1 MQNPIDMKKLLIP
14 TVMLILLTGC
24 ENNYQQIRN
33 YIDDLEILDTHEHIQ
48 NPGDSS
54 DFYLFNKISYF
65 PSDIASSGAPGF
77 DTMRETGFNSEI
89 MWDKFGEYYNSSRA
103 TSYHEQFMNT
113 LRILYGY
120 KKPYLVKEDVKPLYD
135 KILYNNYRNYDNWF
149 DEVYKKGK
157 FRTMILD
164 QYWDHF
170 NTDIDAKYFKLVC
183 NINTCVLLA
192 GEAAEHK
199 KIDSEKGLL
208 KLLGREELPAETIDD
223 YLAIVDMVLDI
234 FKRKGA
240 VCLKNTLAY
249 SRTLFFEDVEY
260 DEAASLYS
268 EKRPLNDTERKKIED
283 FVFHHIVQQSV
294 EMDLPIQIHTGYLAG
309 NNSQLDNGQPM
320 KLLNILLKYPR
331 ARFSLFHGG
340 YPWTGD
346 FAALGKN
353 FTNVHLD
360 LVWLPQLSKT
370 EAISS
375 LHEILDAVPYN
386 KIMWGGDVSWIDDT
400 IGSLELAKEVVATVL
415 SERVD
420 RGWMTMDVAL
430 DIARCIFSDNAV
442 DFFRLN

>member
-1 MQNPIDMKKLLIP
+1 MKKLLIP

-149 DEVYKKGK
+149 DEVYRKGK

-170 NTDIDAKYFKLVC
+170 NTDIDTKYFKLVC

-223 YLAIVDMVLDI
+223 YLSIVDTVLEI
-234 FKRKGA
+234 FK
-240 VCLKNTLAY
+240 
-249 SRTLFFEDVEY
+249 
-260 DEAASLYS
+260 
-268 EKRPLNDTERKKIED
+268 
-283 FVFHHIVQQSV
+283 
-294 EMDLPIQIHTGYLAG
+294 
-309 NNSQLDNGQPM
+309 
-320 KLLNILLKYPR
+320 
-331 ARFSLFHGG
+331 
-340 YPWTGD
+340 
-346 FAALGKN
+346 
-353 FTNVHLD
+353 
-360 LVWLPQLSKT
+360 SK
-370 EAISS
+370 
-375 LHEILDAVPYN
+375 
-386 KIMWGGDVSWIDDT
+386 
-400 IGSLELAKEVVATVL
+400 
-415 SERVD
+415 
-420 RGWMTMDVAL
+420 
-430 DIARCIFSDNAV
+430 
-442 DFFRLN
+442 